1 MAETWFLFRHFL
13 KADLRESHG
22 VAGLVLFAIATV
34 YAVYQVVQ
42 GRPDPET
49 WNAMA
54 WVILLFTA
62 FNSVSRPLEED
73 RPEVLTYLR
82 TTVQPT
88 HYMIARVLHN
98 VLVLSGLS
106 VLVLLFMGLLIGWG
120 NLSDG
125 RLWGF
130 VAGMVMTAWALG
142 TTLTL
147 LALIASR
154 AGAGFGMTAVLGLP
168 LVLPIVLV
176 STNLGSDLMR
186 GVLVADCLQNFAFL
200 GALTAGSGVLGVVL
214 FPYLW
219 RAS

>member
-120 NLSDG
+120 NLSDA

>member
-106 VLVLLFMGLLIGWG
+106 VLVLLIMGLLIGWG
-120 NLSDG
+120 NLSEG

>member
-34 YAVYQVVQ
+34 YAVYQVVH

-106 VLVLLFMGLLIGWG
+106 VLVLLIMGLLIGWG

-186 GVLVADCLQNFAFL
+186 GVLVSDCLQNFAFL

>member
-186 GVLVADCLQNFAFL
+186 GVLVSDCLQNFAFL

>member
-120 NLSDG
+120 NLADG

-186 GVLVADCLQNFAFL
+186 GVLVSDCLQNFAFL

>member
-1 MAETWFLFRHFL
+1 MAKTWFLFRHFL
-13 KADLRESHG
+13 KADLRDSHG

-73 RPEVLTYLR
+73 RAEVLTYLR
-82 TTVQPT
+82 TTVQPA

-120 NLSDG
+120 NLADG

-186 GVLVADCLQNFAFL
+186 GVLVSDCLQNFAFL